1 MVAGL
6 LPREEAGSIEEVSEE
21 ERERDEEVKSEDS
34 REITEE
40 GGNTDGGK
48 VVIEGSGDDL
58 GELEAAEQLRS
69 EENLG
74 QRVVEVNTSDEES
87 EGYEEGV
94 KDMREHY
101 DQSDVK
107 DEQESQPGQG
117 REVVVEVESDDEEPI
132 MEDMDS
138 MATGL
143 SNILATNF
151 I

>member
-21 ERERDEEVKSEDS
+21 ERAGDEEVKSEDS

-40 GGNTDGGK
+40 GRNTDGGK
-48 VVIEGSGDDL
+48 VVIEVS

-94 KDMREHY
+94 KDMREHH

-117 REVVVEVESDDEEPI
+117 REVVVEVESDDEEPF